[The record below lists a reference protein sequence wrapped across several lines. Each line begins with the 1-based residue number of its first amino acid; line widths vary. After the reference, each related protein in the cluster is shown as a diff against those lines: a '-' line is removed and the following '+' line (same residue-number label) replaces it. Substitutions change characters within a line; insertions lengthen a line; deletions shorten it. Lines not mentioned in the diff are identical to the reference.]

1 MSAEPVS
8 SALDHAGSDVQGPLE
23 APLSRVREWAGGS
36 RCAVILSG
44 SHAAGEAVWAHY
56 GGRRVSLSDL
66 DVYAVIATRAERAAA
81 EARARSARAGLST
94 WLLERGFAGP
104 LEVAFHTP
112 ADFERLPPRPGT
124 LELRRHARV
133 IEGDPAWVQR
143 VPEWRP
149 ADIPAEEVN
158 LLLENRGPELL
169 LAHHGLDS
177 DAPLD
182 RLRSRHAV
190 LKVAL
195 DLAAIAAL
203 AAGEYPNGA
212 RARVEWAMARGGSR
226 IVWDFAPEWLARAV
240 QAGPLEKLWEEALAW
255 RTGAAIAPDP
265 ERARADWNAT
275 VAAWCATWW
284 ARSSHGSAGQM
295 DEPFG
300 RACRFASRARL
311 RRRAREALI
320 FRARSGAPPSLGN
333 RLRHAARGTPGHRVN
348 GSATVLL
355 LNVVRQGTE
364 ALAPAAAAALARL
377 GVARP
382 GVRDW
387 GTAREQVTRGWDLW
401 MLEGMRTGG
410 TP

>member
-8 SALDHAGSDVQGPLE
+8 SVSDRAGSDVQGALE
-23 APLSRVREWAGGS
+23 APLTRVMEWAGAS

-44 SHAAGEAVWAHY
+44 SHAAGEAVWAEC

-66 DVYAVIATRAERAAA
+66 DVYAVIGTAAERDAA
-81 EARARSARAGLST
+81 EARARSARGGLSA
-94 WLLERGFAGP
+94 WLIERGFAGP

-112 ADFERLPPRPGT
+112 AQFERLPPRPGT

-133 IEGDPAWVQR
+133 IEGDPAFGER
-143 VPEWRP
+143 VPAWRP

-158 LLLENRGPELL
+158 LLLENRGQELL
-169 LAHHGLDS
+169 LAHPGVDA

-203 AAGEYPNGA
+203 GVGEFPDGA
-212 RARVEWAMARGGSR
+212 RARVEWVRARGGAR
-226 IVWDFAPEWLARAV
+226 MILPAAPEWPGVALAAD
-240 QAGPLEKLWEEALAW
+240 PLERLWDEALAW
-255 RTGAAIAPDP
+255 RSGVVGAPDP
-265 ERARADWNAT
+265 ERALADWSAT

-284 ARSSHGSAGQM
+284 ARSSQGPDAAA
-295 DEPFG
+295 DEPFA
-300 RACRFASRARL
+300 RVCRFASRARP
-311 RRRAREALI
+311 RRRAREALT
-320 FRARSGAPPSLGN
+320 FRARSGAPPSLWN

-355 LNVVRQGTE
+355 LSAALHGT
-364 ALAPAAAAALARL
+364 ATLAPAAAAALDRL
-377 GVARP
+377 GVASP
-382 GVRDW
+382 GARDW
-387 GTAREQVTRGWDLW
+387 AAARAEVTRRWDLW
-401 MLEGMRTGG
+401 ILEGLRTGG
-410 TP
+410 MA